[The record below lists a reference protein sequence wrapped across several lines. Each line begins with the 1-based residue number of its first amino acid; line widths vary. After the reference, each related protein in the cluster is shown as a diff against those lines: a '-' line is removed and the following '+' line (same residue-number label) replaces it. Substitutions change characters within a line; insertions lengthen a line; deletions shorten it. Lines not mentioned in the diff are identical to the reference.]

1 MNLKQKLQFKKFIRE
16 LEAIRG
22 RHTELV
28 SVYVPAGYDLIKVIQ
43 HLQQEQG
50 TASNIKDARTRN
62 NVIDSL
68 EKMIRH
74 LRLFK
79 KTPPNG
85 LAVFAGNNSQ
95 SENKITIN
103 VWSIEPPEPL
113 NFRLYRCEQVFIL
126 DPLKQMLEHR
136 VTYGLIVI
144 DKREATIGLLKGSAV
159 EELITLTSGVPG
171 KTKAGGQSAQR
182 FSRIR
187 EEMTKEFFK
196 RVAEAASKQF
206 LEMKE
211 LKGIII
217 GGPSPTKEDFFESGY
232 INNEIKKKVIGL
244 KDLSYTGNF
253 GLHEL
258 VDKSAD
264 LLKQEEV
271 IEEKNA
277 VNKLLE
283 MLRKNP
289 EKVAYGKKEVKYAL
303 EAGAVEKLLLSESIP
318 EEEIEEF
325 QDLADVHGAE
335 IQIISVDTREGVQ
348 LRDIGGI
355 AAILRYA
362 LR

>member
-16 LEAIRG
+16 LESIRG

-28 SVYVPAGYDLIKVIQ
+28 SVYVPAGYDMIKIIQ

-74 LRLFK
+74 LRIYK

-85 LAVFAGNNSQ
+85 LAVFAGNNSPVD
-95 SENKITIN
+95 NKVTIN

-113 NFRLYRCEQVFIL
+113 NFRLYRCEQTFML
-126 DPLKQMLEHR
+126 DPLKQMLEHK
-136 VTYGLIVI
+136 VVHGLIVL
-144 DKREATIGLLKGSAV
+144 DKREANLGLLKGNAI
-159 EELITLTSGVPG
+159 EELVSLTSGIPG
-171 KTKAGGQSAQR
+171 KAKTGGQSAQR
-182 FSRIR
+182 FARIR

-196 RVAEAASKQF
+196 RIAEAANKQF
-206 LEMKE
+206 LELKE

-217 GGPSPTKEDFFESGY
+217 GGPSPTKEDFFDSGY
-232 INNEIKKKVIGL
+232 LNNELKKKVIGL
-244 KDLSYTGNF
+244 KDLSYTGEF

-264 LLKQEEV
+264 LLKEEE
-271 IEEKNA
+271 ITEEKAA
-277 VNKLLE
+277 VNSLLE
-283 MLRKNP
+283 MLRKDP
-289 EKVAYGKKEVKYAL
+289 DKVAYGKKEVRNAL
-303 EAGAVEKLLLSESIP
+303 EAGAVEKLLLSESLP
-318 EEEIEEF
+318 EEEVEEF
-325 QDLADVHGAE
+325 QDLGDVHGAE
-335 IQIISVDTREGVQ
+335 VQLISVDTREGVQ
-348 LRDIGGI
+348 LRDLGGI